1 MSENWREF
9 VKQVY
14 ETHGCSYKD
23 AMKIA
28 SVEWKQGARASFQT
42 PGNINSGGAVWKLTP
57 EQKQRYIEDKKENR
71 NMQNMGSYTVWKG

>member
-28 SVEWKQGARASFQT
+28 SAEWKQKK
-42 PGNINSGGAVWKLTP
+42 GGAVWKLTP